1 MRGRIL
7 AMERPS
13 RSPFVQQYVVLSPK
27 SAVFGTQFPT
37 MCKATILGTVQSH
50 HTGDCAGS

>member
-13 RSPFVQQYVVLSPK
+13 RSPFVQQYIVLRPK
-27 SAVFGTQFPT
+27 SAVFGTQFST
-37 MCKATILGTVQSH
+37 MCKATILGAVQAVR
-50 HTGDCAGS
+50 DE